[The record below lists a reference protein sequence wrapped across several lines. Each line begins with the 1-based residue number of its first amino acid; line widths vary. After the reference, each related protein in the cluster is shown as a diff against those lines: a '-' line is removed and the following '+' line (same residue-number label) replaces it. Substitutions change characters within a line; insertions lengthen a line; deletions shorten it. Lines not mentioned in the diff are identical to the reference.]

1 LLETFSLEI
10 KEDNMLKNIKNFL
23 GIDIKN
29 DKYALSDDPKFGKIS
44 KFKTPDEWVRSTC
57 GYCGVGC
64 GLYIGIKDGKPIYTK
79 GDPQHPVSQG
89 TLCPKGLT
97 EHEMVTASNR
107 VTTPMIKKNGKL
119 ESVQWDEAFKT
130 TSDKFKQIQ
139 EKYGKGAVACL
150 STGQFLTEDFYTLGK
165 FMQLGLES
173 NNYDGNTTL
182 CMASAVMGYKQT
194 FGSDGPPSSYEDFS
208 HADVIML
215 IGANIADNHPI
226 LKLHIAKNKKIT
238 GKKPKII
245 VVDPRHSKTANMA
258 DIFVPI
264 APRSDLA
271 LMNGLCYI
279 IMEQGWE
286 DEKFIKEKTSG
297 YKEFR
302 KHIMKNY
309 PPQEV
314 AIITGLEVKTLYELA
329 KVYAGASKVL
339 SAWTMGVNQS
349 SIGTDTVSSICNLA
363 LITGNLGKEG
373 SGPFSITGQCNAM
386 GTREFGFTSSIPGYR
401 NFANIQDRIDFAN
414 IINVPADL
422 IPTKRGYSYP
432 QIIEAIERDEIK
444 ALWVTA
450 TNPLVSF
457 PNQNR
462 LRKALKKLD
471 ILVVQDAFMS
481 ETAEI
486 ADVIF
491 SAATWSEKEGTYTNS
506 ERRCNYAR
514 KAVEPIGN
522 TMSDA
527 NIVIEFSKYFP
538 GKYELLFKH
547 LKSSKDIFEEIK
559 NVSAGQLCDYSGM
572 SYEKIEQLGGIQWPC
587 NEQYPQ
593 GKKRLYTDGFKCNT
607 EDGKAKLLALDW
619 QPLAESCNKNFPL
632 TLNTG
637 RTVEQWHTR
646 TKTKTID
653 LLNDLAPEAWVEI
666 NPKDANK
673 LEVSSGDRIKIANSR
688 GEVNELIVK
697 VTEVVREGDIFV
709 PFHFSEQMVNNMT
722 ISDFDPKSFE
732 PNFKQCAVN
741 IYSDKHPEGI
751 IFKEEEIAGEITH
764 QKNIINRKFNKV
776 IQNEILK

>member
-1 LLETFSLEI
+1 MIKKLIDKFINNDI
-10 KEDNMLKNIKNFL
+10 KED
-23 GIDIKN
+23 
-29 DKYALSDDPKFGKIS
+29 KYSYTKDTKFGTIAKD
-44 KFKTPDEWVRSTC
+44 KAPNKWVKSTC

-64 GLYIGIKDGKPIYTK
+64 GLYIGVKDGKPVRTK
-79 GDPQHPVSQG
+79 GDPAHPVNMG
-89 TLCPKGLT
+89 TLCPKGLS
-97 EHEMVTASNR
+97 EHEMVTSDNR
-107 VTTPMIKKNGKL
+107 VSTPMIRKDGKL
-119 ESVQWDEAFKT
+119 QAVEWEEAFKV
-130 TSDKFKQIQ
+130 TSDKFKDIQ
-139 EKYGKGAVACL
+139 SKYGKGAVACI

-226 LKLHIAKNKKIT
+226 LKLHIAKNKKVT
-238 GKKPKII
+238 GKKPTII
-245 VVDPRHSKTANMA
+245 VIDPRHSKTANMA

-286 DEKFIKEKTSG
+286 DEKFITDKTSG
-297 YKEFR
+297 YREFK
-302 KHIMKNY
+302 KHIMDKY
-309 PPQEV
+309 PPQLV
-314 AIITGLEVKTLYELA
+314 ANISGIDVKTLYELA
-329 KVYAGASKVL
+329 RIYAGADKSL

-349 SIGTDTVSSICNLA
+349 SIGTDTVSAICNLA

-373 SGPFSITGQCNAM
+373 ASPFSITGQCNAM
-386 GTREFGFTSSIPGYR
+386 GTREFGFTSSIPAYR
-401 NFANIQDRIDFAN
+401 NFANAKDRMDFAN
-414 IINVPADL
+414 IINVPEEL
-422 IPTKRGYSYP
+422 IPRARGYSYP
-432 QIIEAIERDEIK
+432 QIIEAIDRGEIK

-457 PNQNR
+457 PDQNR
-462 LRKALKKLD
+462 LRKILKKLD

-491 SAATWSEKEGTYTNS
+491 SASTWSEKEGTYTNS
-506 ERRCNYAR
+506 ERRCNYAK
-514 KAVEPIGN
+514 KAIEPLGK

-527 NIVIEFSKYFP
+527 NIVIEFSKYFE
-538 GKYELLFKH
+538 GKYELLFKDFNT
-547 LKSSKDIFEEIK
+547 SEDIFDEMK
-559 NVSAGQLCDYSGM
+559 RVSAGQLCDYSGM
-572 SYEKIEQLGGIQWPC
+572 SYEKIEKLNGIQWPC
-587 NEQYPQ
+587 NETYPE
-593 GKKRLYTDGFKCNT
+593 GKKRLYTDGFECKT

-619 QPLAESCNKNFPL
+619 QPLAESCNAKFPL
-632 TLNTG
+632 NLNTG

-646 TKTKTID
+646 TKTKTIEI
-653 LLNDLAPEAWVEI
+653 LNNLAPESWVEI
-666 NPKDANK
+666 NPLDAKK
-673 LEVSSGDRIKIANSR
+673 LEVKSGDRIKIGNSR
-688 GEVNELIVK
+688 GVVEELMVK

-709 PFHFSEQMVNNMT
+709 PFHYAEQLINNLT
-722 ISDFDPKSFE
+722 IADFDPKSFE

-741 IYSDKHPEGI
+741 LYSQKHPEGI
-751 IFKEEEIAGEITH
+751 KMKEVEIVGELEYQPIEKIDIS
-764 QKNIINRKFNKV
+764 QNSLEV
-776 IQNEILK
+776 IASAY

>member
-1 LLETFSLEI
+1 MFKNLIKKFTNNDI
-10 KEDNMLKNIKNFL
+10 KEE
-23 GIDIKN
+23 
-29 DKYALSDDPKFGKIS
+29 KYYLVDDSTFGKINS
-44 KFKTPDEWVRSTC
+44 AKKVDKWVKSTC

-64 GLYIGIKDGKPIYTK
+64 GLYIGVKDGKPVYTK
-79 GDPQHPVSQG
+79 GDPAHPVSMG

-97 EHEMVTASNR
+97 EHEMVVSDNR
-107 VTTPMIKKNGKL
+107 LTTPMIRKNGKL
-119 ESVQWDEAFKT
+119 CSVEWDEAFQV
-130 TSDKFKQIQ
+130 TSDKFKEVQA
-139 EKYGKGAVACL
+139 KYGKGAVACI

-165 FMQLGLES
+165 FVQLGLES

-182 CMASAVMGYKQT
+182 CMTSAVMGYKQT
-194 FGSDGPPSSYEDFS
+194 FGSDGPPASYEDFS

-238 GKKPKII
+238 GKKPTII

-258 DIFVPI
+258 DIFVPLK
-264 APRSDLA
+264 PRSDLA

-279 IMEQGWE
+279 ILEQGWE
-286 DEKFIKEKTSG
+286 DEKFIKNRTSG

-314 AIITGLEVKTLYELA
+314 ANITGINVKTLYELA
-329 KVYAGASKVL
+329 RVYAGADKAL
-339 SAWTMGVNQS
+339 STWTMGVNQS
-349 SIGTDTVSSICNLA
+349 SIGTDTVSAICNLA

-373 SGPFSITGQCNAM
+373 AAPFSITGQCNAM

-401 NFANIQDRIDFAN
+401 NFANLQDRLEFSQL
-414 IINVPADL
+414 INVPMEL

-444 ALWVTA
+444 ALWITA

-457 PNQNR
+457 VDQNR
-462 LRKALKKLD
+462 LRAAFKKLD

-481 ETAEI
+481 ETAQI

-491 SAATWSEKEGTYTNS
+491 SAATWSEKEGVYTNS
-506 ERRCNYAR
+506 ERRCNYAK
-514 KAVEPIGN
+514 KAVEPIGK

-527 NIVIEFSKYFP
+527 NIVIEFSKYFE

-547 LKSSKDIFEEIK
+547 LNSSRDIFEEIK
-559 NVSAGQLCDYSGM
+559 KVSRGRLCDYSGM
-572 SYEKIEQLGGIQWPC
+572 SYELIEELGGIQWPC
-587 NEQYPQ
+587 NEANPK
-593 GKKRLYTDGFKCNT
+593 GTKRLYSEDFECPT
-607 EDGKAKLLALDW
+607 EDGKAKLLPLDW
-619 QPLAESCNKNFPL
+619 KPLSESCNASFPL

-653 LLNDLAPEAWVEI
+653 LLNQLAPEAWCEV
-666 NPKDANK
+666 NPLDANK
-673 LEVSSGDRIKIANSR
+673 LEVSSGDRIKIGNTR
-688 GEVNELIVK
+688 GEVQELIVK
-697 VTEVVREGDIFV
+697 VSETVREGDVFV
-709 PFHFSEQMVNNMT
+709 PFHFSEQLINALT
-722 ISDFDPKSFE
+722 ISEFDPKSFE

-741 IYSDKHPEGI
+741 LYSEKVPEGLS
-751 IFKEEEIAGEITH
+751 FKEEEIAGELAYETIATKIKQETIIKDEITT
-764 QKNIINRKFNKV
+764 
-776 IQNEILK
+776 

>member
-1 LLETFSLEI
+1 MFKNIINKFIKNDI
-10 KEDNMLKNIKNFL
+10 KEDKYSYTKDSRF
-23 GIDIKN
+23 GIIAK
-29 DKYALSDDPKFGKIS
+29 DKA
-44 KFKTPDEWVRSTC
+44 PDKWVKSTC

-64 GLYIGIKDGKPIYTK
+64 GLYIGVKDGRPVRTK
-79 GDPQHPVSQG
+79 GDPEHFVSRG

-97 EHEMVTASNR
+97 EHEMVTGSNR
-107 VTTPMIKKNGKL
+107 VTSPMIRKNNMLKPV
-119 ESVQWDEAFKT
+119 EWDEAFKT
-130 TSDKFKQIQ
+130 VSDKFKSIQ
-139 EKYGKGAVACL
+139 QQHGKGAVACI

-165 FMQLGLES
+165 FVQLGLETP
-173 NNYDGNTTL
+173 NYDGNTTL

-194 FGSDGPPSSYEDFS
+194 FGSDGPPASYEDFS
-208 HADVIML
+208 YADVIML

-226 LKLHIAKNKKIT
+226 LKLHIAKNKKLT

-245 VVDPRHSKTANMA
+245 VVDPRFSKTANMA
-258 DIFVPI
+258 DMFVPI

-271 LMNGLCYI
+271 LINGLCYI
-279 IMEQGWE
+279 ILEQGWE
-286 DEKFIKEKTSG
+286 DTQFIKDRTSG

-302 KHIMKNY
+302 KNIMDKY

-314 AIITGLEVKTLYELA
+314 ANITGIDVKTLYELA
-329 KVYAGASKVL
+329 RVYAGADKAL

-349 SIGTDTVSSICNLA
+349 SIGTDTVSAICNLA
-363 LITGNLGKEG
+363 LITGNLGKKG
-373 SGPFSITGQCNAM
+373 AAPFSITGQCNAM

-401 NFANIQDRIDFAN
+401 NFANLQDRIDFAQ
-414 IINVPADL
+414 IVDVPVEL
-422 IPTKRGYSYP
+422 VPKKRGYSYP
-432 QIIEAIERDEIK
+432 QIIDAIDRGEIK

-457 PNQNR
+457 PDQNK
-462 LRKALKKLD
+462 LRSALKKLD

-506 ERRCNYAR
+506 ERRCNYAQ
-514 KAVEPIGN
+514 KAVEPLGK

-527 NIVIEFSKYFP
+527 NIVIEFSKYFD
-538 GKYELLFKH
+538 GKYELLFKNF
-547 LKSSKDIFEEIK
+547 KTSEDIFNEIK
-559 NVSAGQLCDYSGM
+559 KVSRGQLCDYSGM
-572 SYEKIEQLGGIQWPC
+572 SYEKLKKLGGIQWPC

-593 GKKRLYTDGFKCNT
+593 GKKRLYTEGFECKT
-607 EDGKAKLLALDW
+607 DDGKAKLLPVDW
-619 QPLAESCNKNFPL
+619 QPLSESCSTHFPL
-632 TLNTG
+632 NLNTG

-666 NPKDANK
+666 NPKDAAK
-673 LEVSSGDRIKIANSR
+673 LEVSSGDRIKIGNKR
-688 GEVNELIVK
+688 GAVEELIVK

-709 PFHFSEQMVNNMT
+709 PFHFSEQLINNLT
-722 ISDFDPKSFE
+722 IPDFDPKSFE

-741 IYSDKHPEGI
+741 LYSIKCPQGLK
-751 IFKEEEIAGEITH
+751 KEEEDIAGKIEH
-764 QKNIINRKFNKV
+764 QTTNVTNEYKVNQKVESSINR
-776 IQNEILK
+776 